1 MSGPGVGDEQSRAK
15 TRSEEQ
21 GRAILNRDG
30 SVGPTEEY
38 YFLQT
43 LGGLQ
48 QRPCGYLGEEW
59 SRQREQ
65 LRQRPRGRHVLG
77 VLRE

>member
-1 MSGPGVGDEQSRAK
+1 MSGPGVGDEQSRVK

-38 YFLQT
+38 YFCKHLEVFSKDRV
-43 LGGLQ
+43 GI
-48 QRPCGYLGEEW
+48 LGEEW